1 MKNFIM
7 LLTYLR
13 IFFGPLIF
21 VLSVFFE
28 MYLVSLVIF
37 IVCSV
42 SDFFDGYLARKFN
55 HDSSLGKLLDP
66 IADKILLC
74 SSILA
79 IILITNDYFI
89 GLMGVLILIREFW
102 VSGLREY
109 TAINNIHNASDV
121 SFLAKIKTT
130 LQFVSIGTYLFY
142 AQFQTFLMAILQES
156 LMKNHLLENFWIQ
169 LQIRY
174 YCAQQFWQLS

>member
-13 IFFGPLIF
+13 IIFGPIIF

-28 MYLVSLVIF
+28 IYFVSLIIFVI
-37 IVCSV
+37 CSI
-42 SDFFDGYLARKFN
+42 SDFFDGFLARRFN
-55 HDSSLGKLLDP
+55 HETSLGKLLDP

-74 SSILA
+74 STILS

-89 GLMGVLILIREFW
+89 GLMGMLILIREFW

-109 TAINNIHNASDV
+109 TATNNIQGASDV
-121 SFLAKIKTT
+121 SFLAKIKTS
-130 LQFVSIGTYLFY
+130 LQFVAISFYFFSFSYDLSLGVFLSSFVLFLSLLISLKTGITYTSNALRF
-142 AQFQTFLMAILQES
+142 
-156 LMKNHLLENFWIQ
+156 K
-169 LQIRY
+169 
-174 YCAQQFWQLS
+174 